1 MHELT
6 DCKFAPVEGRV
17 CQRGMVEQADS
28 APGWVPPG
36 RPDLSRTER
45 RCAPVYSARYQDKV
59 MLTSM
64 LPRVAFE

>member
-6 DCKFAPVEGRV
+6 DDKFAAVNGQVDRPTMLV
-17 CQRGMVEQADS
+17 CAG
-28 APGWVPPG
+28 
-36 RPDLSRTER
+36 
-45 RCAPVYSARYQDKV
+45 YQDNV